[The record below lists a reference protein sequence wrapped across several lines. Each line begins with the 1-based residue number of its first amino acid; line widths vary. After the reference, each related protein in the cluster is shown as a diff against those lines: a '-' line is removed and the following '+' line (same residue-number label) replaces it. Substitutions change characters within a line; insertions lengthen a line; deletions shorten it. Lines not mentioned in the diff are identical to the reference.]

1 MGILVVILVVKEGAS
16 ELTLHLPSLSRAKGM
31 ESNRLIEC
39 KGYQIMV
46 GHNLLDGIAQNIH
59 PIAKAS
65 KYVIM

>member
-1 MGILVVILVVKEGAS
+1 
-16 ELTLHLPSLSRAKGM
+16 M
-31 ESNRLIEC
+31 ESARLIEC

-46 GHNLLDGIAQNIH
+46 GHHILDGIAADIH